1 MSRDNIK
8 AGKLTNWST
17 IVYHWEIEI
26 NRRNNLKGLSRI
38 VPGEG
43 RNKAGTSDS
52 WLSQPNWTVWMNI
65 KHSVQSISHVQLFV
79 TPWIAACQ
87 ASLSITSF
95 QSLLKLTS
103 IELDI
108 QTSHPQSSPSPAFN
122 LSQHQGIFQG
132 VSSSHQ
138 MAKVLEFQLQHQSF
152 QRIFR
157 LGLTGLLSL
166 QSKGLSR
173 VFSSTT
179 VQKPQFFSAQLSL

>member
-26 NRRNNLKGLSRI
+26 NRRNKLKGLSRI

-52 WLSQPNWTVWMNI
+52 WLSQPNQTVWMNI
-65 KHSVQSISHVQLFV
+65 KHSVQSVSHVQLFV

-95 QSLLKLTS
+95 QSLLKLMS
-103 IELDI
+103 IESDI
-108 QTSHPQSSPSPAFN
+108 QPSHAQSSPSPAFS

-132 VSSSHQ
+132 VSSSHE

-157 LGLTGLLSL
+157 TDFL
-166 QSKGLSR
+166 
-173 VFSSTT
+173 
-179 VQKPQFFSAQLSL
+179 